1 MTTLVERAKTV
12 HRRNIVT
19 AGKQTVTFRRGSKSC
34 TITEAVGYET
44 AWEIIGPEGLPIQV
58 ASMEW
63 LLPQDQVLI
72 DAAAT
77 QPKEDDQI
85 VTAAGVVYEP
95 MKLSPTQPECV
106 PHCGSE
112 FWLVH
117 TKLWRE

>member
-1 MTTLVERAKTV
+1 MTTLLERAKTA
-12 HRRNIVT
+12 HRRNVIA
-19 AGKQTVTFRRGSKSC
+19 AGKQTVTFRRGSKTCS
-34 TITEAVGYET
+34 ITDAVAYET
-44 AWEIIGPEGLPIQV
+44 SWELIGPDGLAIQI

-72 DAAAT
+72 DAVEVRP
-77 QPKEDDQI
+77 QEDDQI
-85 VTAAGVVYEP
+85 ETAAGVIYEP
-95 MKLSPTQPECV
+95 MKLSATKPETE